1 MTKKVQL
8 LIGTR
13 KGAFIAE
20 GDTHRKK
27 WKVKGPSFP
36 GKDVFHVIADPRNEG
51 HLYAAANSGFVGPTL
66 ARSTDGGHK
75 WKPVGMPW
83 LEVKASDRPPD
94 FPKLTTGIVNLWNI
108 TPGPENEPKSLY
120 LGIDPASLYR
130 SDDSG
135 ASWTALP
142 GLNEHETRPKWNPG
156 AGGMCL
162 HTIVLDPRDPKRMY
176 VGISA
181 AGTFRSDDGGE
192 RWQPLNKGVKVSFL
206 PDPYPIVGQCV
217 HKIALDPGNPD
228 IVYRQ
233 DHDGI
238 YVSMDRMENWK
249 RIGRPLDFDFGF
261 ATATVG
267 HLPGYRLLCS
277 TVGRDPDHG
286 TGPLPGVPIHPTR
299 PQVEGPRERP
309 AVPGRVRDAPG
320 SARDRPPRSGGHLR
334 GHHERGDHLL
344 PERGKDLGPDPVP
357 RSRRSDSV
365 EVAVS

>member
-1 MTKKVQL
+1 MAKTVQL

-20 GDTHRKK
+20 GDTRRKK

-51 HLYAAANSGFVGPTL
+51 HLYAAANSGFFGPTL

-75 WKPVGMPW
+75 WRPVGMPW
-83 LEVKASDRPPD
+83 LEVKANDRPPD

-135 ASWTALP
+135 ATWTPLP
-142 GLNEHETRPKWNPG
+142 GLNEHATRPKWNPG

-192 RWQPLNKGVKVSFL
+192 RWQPLNKGVKVSFM

-238 YVSMDRMENWK
+238 YVSMDRMESWK

-261 ATATVG
+261 ATATVR
-267 HLPGYRLLCS
+267 HLPGTAFFVPLWGETR
-277 TVGRDPDHG
+277 TM
-286 TGPLPGVPIHPTR
+286 GPGHF
-299 PQVEGPRERP
+299 QVFRYTL
-309 AVPGRVRDAPG
+309 
-320 SARDRPPRSGGHLR
+320 RDRKWKPLVNVRQFPGEYGMHREGLAT
-334 GHHERGDHLL
+334 
-344 PERGKDLGPDPVP
+344 DPLDPAGIYVGTTNGAVIYSP
-357 RSRRSDSV
+357 NEGRTWDQIPYSFPAIHSV
-365 EVAVS
+365 EVAVG